1 MSTKSPQ
8 LPPDVYPES
17 GFRLPLPKREDFAF
31 PEQEYFDQRVVSGAR
46 ALGGTRGPSAIRL
59 YSPKLAQHF
68 KAVSDYLQSE
78 AAFSSKIRELA
89 ILVTAREMDSQF
101 EWTAHEPE
109 ALREGLPQEI
119 VDVVKSR
126 KSVAGLPEIEAVLI
140 EFGRQLFGAKRVE
153 PQTFARALQIFGP
166 RQLVDLVSLMTY
178 FQGMSALLAAFDMQ
192 LDPSFTPL
200 LPMP

>member
-1 MSTKSPQ
+1 MSPESPQ

-17 GFRLPLPKREDFAF
+17 GFRLPLPRREDFVSS
-31 PEQEYFDQRVVSGAR
+31 EQECFDRRLVSGAR

-59 YSPKLAQHF
+59 HSPKLAQHF

-78 AAFSSKIRELA
+78 TAFSSKIRELA

-109 ALREGLPQEI
+109 ALKQGLSQEI
-119 VDVVKSR
+119 VDVVKFR
-126 KSVAGLPEIEAVLI
+126 KSLEGIPETEAVVI
-140 EFGRQLFGAKRVE
+140 QFGRELFGPKRVE
-153 PQTFARALQIFGP
+153 QQTFARASQIFGP